1 MKDNNI
7 IISIN
12 GDAKQLDTL
21 DEVISYVFGDEYKNL
36 NQKQKINKRYD
47 IAMPYAIKNK
57 IHIVYSEKGVIN
69 YDKIF
74 EKNTKYDIENSI
86 IIDNEITLILS
97 LCNLDVI
104 RILEKKGANIFIHEE
119 INNNKD
125 ANYVFV
131 NKYAT
136 KLIEKYLKKENI
148 YV

>member
-7 IISIN
+7 IIAIN
-12 GDAKQLDTL
+12 GDAKQLNTL
-21 DEVISYVFGDEYKNL
+21 DEVISYVLGDEYKNL

-47 IAMPYAIKNK
+47 IAMPYSIKNK
-57 IHIVYSEKGVIN
+57 IPVVYSEKGVIN

-86 IIDNEITLILS
+86 VIDNEITLILS

-104 RILEKKGANIFIHEE
+104 RILEKKGTNIFIHEE
-119 INNNKD
+119 INDNKD

-136 KLIEKYLKKENI
+136 KLMEKYLKKENI